1 MRTINENGWVHPP
14 QSRFTAI
21 NYFLVPQTRDTIH
34 IFVELCVLVKWSV
47 WTMPPKV
54 QKRKRNVLSLDE
66 ENIQKGDVV
75 PAWDR
80 FFNSHP
86 APQTPRLTSRPGT
99 PDDPPPAP
107 LSRDRWDVSLLSRD
121 QSDVSLLSCDQS
133 DVSHLSRGD
142 VTLPSL
148 PSPGRISS
156 HHARAIK
163 QPYEEFAVHVL
174 VGEQVKGLGMPLDH
188 MGRGTSQY
196 KRW

>member
-1 MRTINENGWVHPP
+1 
-14 QSRFTAI
+14 
-21 NYFLVPQTRDTIH
+21 
-34 IFVELCVLVKWSV
+34 
-47 WTMPPKV
+47 MPPKA

-107 LSRDRWDVSLLSRD
+107 LSRDRWDVS
-121 QSDVSLLSCDQS
+121 
-133 DVSHLSRGD
+133 HLSRGD

-148 PSPGRISS
+148 PSPGRVSS